1 MRESLR
7 PLKNKL
13 FDGINFYLN
22 EEDNVEVAT
31 FQYKNPGQD
40 VPGSEMGS
48 MYDIIIMQVDPPKL
62 PERFKAILIS
72 PLDYVSRMIDDG
84 FLGVV
89 ARATTTS
96 DPVMDKALESLTQTA
111 AEYIEEYGEDDV

>member
-1 MRESLR
+1 MKESLF

-22 EEDNVEVAT
+22 EEDLVEVAT
-31 FQYKNPGQD
+31 FQYKDPGQN
-40 VPGSEMGS
+40 VPGSEMGD
-48 MYDIIIMQVDPPKL
+48 MYDIVILQVDPPKL

-96 DPVMDKALESLTQTA
+96 DAVMDKVMESLTETA
-111 AEYIEEYGEDDV
+111 QGYIDEYYEE